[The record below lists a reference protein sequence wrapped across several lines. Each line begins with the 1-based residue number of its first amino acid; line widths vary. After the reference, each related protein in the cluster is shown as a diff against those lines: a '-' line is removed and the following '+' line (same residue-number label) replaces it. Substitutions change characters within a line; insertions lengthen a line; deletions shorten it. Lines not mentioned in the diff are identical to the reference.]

1 MKWILLAKLHHYTA
15 DDKKN
20 CHPSEHYLEKSY
32 KIGFTSC
39 IAMNIMKLGNTVVL
53 FLVETILNYFL
64 ELGWLVSGQ
73 HLGVGARRS
82 QPHNDSKDHNATQ
95 CTTRPKDFSNMNR
108 CLPMLAWIMVVFGFG

>member
-1 MKWILLAKLHHYTA
+1 MSTPFMCAPYTVA
-15 DDKKN
+15 DKKN
-20 CHPSEHYLEKSY
+20 CHPAQYYLEKSY
-32 KIGFTSC
+32 KIGFTSS

-53 FLVETILNYFL
+53 GLVETILSYFF
-64 ELGWLVSGQ
+64 ELGWLVFGQ

-108 CLPMLAWIMVVFGFG
+108 CLPMLAWIMVVSGFG